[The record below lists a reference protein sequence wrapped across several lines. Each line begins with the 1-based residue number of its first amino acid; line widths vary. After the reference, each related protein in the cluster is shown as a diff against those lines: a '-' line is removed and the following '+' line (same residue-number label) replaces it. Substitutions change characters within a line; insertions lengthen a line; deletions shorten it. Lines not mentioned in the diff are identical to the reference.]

1 MLEGLG
7 SRLEARGS
15 WWFEVWGS
23 RLMVPDSGSRLE
35 ALSAQ
40 GSRLKVIH
48 FYSKVKAAHS

>member
-23 RLMVPDSGSRLE
+23 RLMVPDSGSRLVG
-35 ALSAQ
+35 LVS
-40 GSRLKVIH
+40 SRLEAQSDS
-48 FYSKVKAAHS
+48 FLF